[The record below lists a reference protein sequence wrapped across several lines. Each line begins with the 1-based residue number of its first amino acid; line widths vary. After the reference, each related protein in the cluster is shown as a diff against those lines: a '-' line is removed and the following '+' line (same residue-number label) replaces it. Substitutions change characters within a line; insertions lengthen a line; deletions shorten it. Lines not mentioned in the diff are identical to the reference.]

1 MRRFAALVALTCLL
15 GPGAG
20 PAGAEVTAATATAV
34 QRWVTAVQRHDPGR
48 RDAFAVGLSTLSYE
62 SRKQLNNGMALF
74 LSVLLGKRAS
84 VRSQAEKVIVELA
97 RGAAID
103 GADAFLKRAAVLHA
117 DVAILRYM
125 TGVTTPIADMP
136 AAPST
141 GASSSPLL
149 SQRRLYVDQD
159 GELLGETL
167 SDWNWVFARSL
178 LDRLHDGPANDPFVP
193 AWYHATTAFMFEK
206 SIYGEVVTHLERAAQ
221 VLPDDPLV
229 LFDRGALAEIHGLPP
244 SQVLLSD
251 SDLTRLR
258 AQHLG
263 QQSSIRTPPRSNM
276 QLGIPPEDITNELA
290 EHMYSRA
297 LHADPGLVEAR
308 VRLGRLLDVR
318 KRHEEAE
325 QELATALEAKP
336 AGELLF
342 YAHMFA
348 GRAAQHLGKL
358 DAAADHYRQA
368 SALFPSAQS
377 ALLAQSQAALLK
389 SDASSALAFVHEL
402 DAIPSASEERD
413 DPWWVYALAT
423 GRDADAL
430 LADVWSK
437 AKPYFAPRAAAKQ
450 RRHLSRHAAASAD
463 WRRSLAITAW

>member
-1 MRRFAALVALTCLL
+1 MRRLAALVALTCLL

-20 PAGAEVTAATATAV
+20 PAAGMVEVTSATATAI
-34 QRWVTAVQRHDPGR
+34 QRWVTAVRRHDPGR
-48 RDAFAVGLSTLSYE
+48 RDAFAVGLSTLSFE
-62 SRKQLNNGMALF
+62 SRKQLDEGMGLF
-74 LSVLLGKRAS
+74 LSALLGRRAIVKS
-84 VRSQAEKVIVELA
+84 EAEKVIVELA

-103 GADAFLKRAAVLHA
+103 SADGFLKRAAVLHA

-125 TGVTTPIADMP
+125 THVTTSTENTP
-136 AAPST
+136 AAPSPGT
-141 GASSSPLL
+141 SSSPLL
-149 SQRRLYVDQD
+149 SQRRLHVGQD
-159 GELLGETL
+159 GEVLGETL

-193 AWYHATTAFMFEK
+193 AWYHATTAFMFQK
-206 SIYGEVVTHLERAAQ
+206 CIYGEVVTHLERAAQ

-229 LFDRGALAEIHGLPP
+229 LFDRGAFAEIHGLPP

-251 SDLTRLR
+251 SDLTLLR

-263 QQSSIRTPPRSNM
+263 QQSTIRTPTPLNA

-290 EHMYSRA
+290 EQLFRRA

-368 SALFPSAQS
+368 SALFPGAQS

-389 SDASSALAFVHEL
+389 SDASSALAFVHKL
-402 DAIPSASEERD
+402 DAIPSTIEERD
-413 DPWWVYALAT
+413 DPWWVYAQAT
-423 GRDADAL
+423 GRDADAI
-430 LADVWSK
+430 LADTW
-437 AKPYFAPRAAAKQ
+437 ARLG
-450 RRHLSRHAAASAD
+450 R
-463 WRRSLAITAW
+463 